1 MYHFMT
7 DNSLTTD
14 LDFLDGFEG
23 VKPYCRSNMT
33 DGWMED
39 LRFYV
44 LFNSISLISGQWV
57 FDNER
62 LCAMELC
69 LQLRRFCL
77 KWGSSSVC

>member
-7 DNSLTTD
+7 DIVFYNSLTTD

-44 LFNSISLISGQWV
+44 LFNSISLISGQCL
-57 FDNER
+57 FDNENYV
-62 LCAMELC
+62 
-69 LQLRRFCL
+69 QWNFVY
-77 KWGSSSVC
+77 S